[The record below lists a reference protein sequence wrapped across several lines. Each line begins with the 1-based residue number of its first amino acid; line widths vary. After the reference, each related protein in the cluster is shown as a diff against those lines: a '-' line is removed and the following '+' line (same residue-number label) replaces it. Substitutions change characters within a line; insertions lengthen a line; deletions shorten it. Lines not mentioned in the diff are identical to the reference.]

1 MISRTWSWSQPSAHL
16 FWAITNNLPR
26 VGTRRWG
33 HGPSL
38 SLYPPLP
45 SLHHLLRETTSLL
58 QVTFNR
64 DMANQSRFG
73 ALFESALPS
82 YEKEAGVNLAEH
94 PLALQLQSCHSAES
108 IIAVLQGQAQ
118 AFSRFQGSDR
128 VMKTI
133 KSTISILTRLSATA
147 PLDVDIDLVCL
158 QALMASSILVA
169 LTDFTAISA
178 RERNTRWS
186 RYPAR
191 RMFHCLRTYE
201 AILVTS
207 KQIRQPRAWLPAMVQ
222 SLTSLS

>member
-1 MISRTWSWSQPSAHL
+1 MGARTFPQP
-16 FWAITNNLPR
+16 
-26 VGTRRWG
+26 
-33 HGPSL
+33 L
-38 SLYPPLP
+38 STTSFSSSSPQ
-45 SLHHLLRETTSLL
+45 RETTSLL

-133 KSTISILTRLSATA
+133 KSTVSILTRLSATA

-191 RMFHCLRTYE
+191 CMFHCLRTYE

-222 SLTSLS
+222 SLTFLS